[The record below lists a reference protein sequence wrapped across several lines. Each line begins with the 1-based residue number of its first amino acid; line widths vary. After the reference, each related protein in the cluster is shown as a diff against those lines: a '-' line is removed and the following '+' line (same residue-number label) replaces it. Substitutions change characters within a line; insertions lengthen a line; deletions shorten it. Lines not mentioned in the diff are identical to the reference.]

1 MSDFQRKPLTEE
13 KSWSALLDLYNSV
26 GTKLNMRQLF
36 AEDPNRF
43 SKFRYFKNTTF

>member
-13 KSWSALLDLYNSV
+13 KSWNALHDLYNSV

-36 AEDPNRF
+36 AEDQNRF
-43 SKFRYFKNTTF
+43 TKFWYI